1 MLLWVVRRQRAA
13 VPSMG
18 RHHLSS
24 RANGITH
31 LLPMCD
37 IVQTRLA
44 ACSPRGVV
52 DEAVA
57 QPPDSIHD
65 LALESVCRILQQG
78 LQGLQSWATK
88 RHTAIHTPGWLRG
101 ALPGPVSLL
110 LLGA

>member
-1 MLLWVVRRQRAA
+1 MFLRVARRQRAA
-13 VPSMG
+13 VSLMW

-31 LLPMCD
+31 LFPMCD

-57 QPPDSIHD
+57 QPFGSIHD
-65 LALESVCRILQQG
+65 LALESVCRIPQQG
-78 LQGLQSWATK
+78 LQGLHSWAAK
-88 RHTAIHTPGWLRG
+88 RHTTTPHQGGSG
-101 ALPGPVSLL
+101 ARSQVR
-110 LLGA
+110 